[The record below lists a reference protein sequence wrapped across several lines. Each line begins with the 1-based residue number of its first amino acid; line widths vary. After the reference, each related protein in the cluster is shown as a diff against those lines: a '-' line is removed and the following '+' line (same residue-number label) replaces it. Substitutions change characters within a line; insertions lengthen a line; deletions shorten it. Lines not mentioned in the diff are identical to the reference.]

1 MMKCSIITG
10 TSFVEV
16 EQKINRFLMLNRI
29 KHIEKVVNMSDE
41 HVIAVAIFYNKILL
55 TENVQNI
62 MQ

>member
-1 MMKCSIITG
+1 MIKCSIITG

-29 KHIEKVVNMSDE
+29 KHIDKIVNMSDD

>member
-1 MMKCSIITG
+1 MKCNIITG

-29 KHIEKVVNMSDE
+29 KHIEKIVNMSDE

-55 TENVQNI
+55 TGDVQNI
-62 MQ
+62 MK